1 MPRLPERLTHELRV
15 RSALGGLLAEDDDP
29 PAPPGD
35 VGSRFTPRARHAEE
49 WRDLRFAWDVVRH
62 VKSNGVVVVR
72 DGSRAASARAK
83 RTASAPCRS
92 RPIAQATSRAGAALA
107 SDGFFPFPDGLES
120 AADAGC
126 TAVIAP
132 RGSIRDDQVIAAADC
147 RGIALV
153 FSNYR
158 YFLH

>member
-1 MPRLPERLTHELRV
+1 
-15 RSALGGLLAEDDDP
+15 
-29 PAPPGD
+29 
-35 VGSRFTPRARHAEE
+35 
-49 WRDLRFAWDVVRH
+49 LRFAWDIVRH

-72 DGSRAASARAK
+72 ETVTRGICAGQTNRVSAVRIAAE
-83 RTASAPCRS
+83 
-92 RPIAQATSRAGAALA
+92 RAGEHAPGSSCA
-107 SDGFFPFPDGLES
+107 SDGFFPFADGLEA

-132 RGSIRDDQVIAAADC
+132 RGSIRDETVIAAADA

-153 FSNYR
+153 FSSHR